1 MTEQERAAIRQALEA
16 QTRDHKAS
24 PLEARAF
31 LLKSGVYTA
40 HGELTPEYGGDVT
53 QKSSDRRSA

>member
-1 MTEQERAAIRQALEA
+1 MTDQERAAIRKALED

-31 LLKSGVYTA
+31 LLKSGVYTSQ
-40 HGELTPEYGGDVT
+40 GELTPEYGGKGT
-53 QKSSDRRSA
+53 PEASARRS